1 MEIVIGLLIGLAIGT
16 TGVGGGTLTAPA
28 LILLMGYDPR
38 RAVATALIF
47 AGSVKLWTAIA
58 YVVRSQVRFRILAF
72 LLSGGIPG
80 AILGTIVLDRLAVT
94 SANNWVLCGVGA
106 VVMGSALL
114 SLIGLP
120 QSAKALQ
127 RRQRLLPLLAFPIG
141 LESGF
146 SSSGSG
152 ALGTVMLFRFT
163 SLSPAEV
170 VGTDIAFGFVICG
183 LAGIMQAASGNCD
196 MGALVRLVPA
206 GIAGSIVGVLVNGV
220 VPAKL
225 LRKSLLICVT
235 GIGLSLLIKGIG
247 GIL

>member
-1 MEIVIGLLIGLAIGT
+1 MEIALGLLIGLAIGS

-38 RAVATALIF
+38 HAVATALIF
-47 AGSVKLWTAIA
+47 ATSVKLWTAIA
-58 YVVRSQVRFRILAF
+58 YVIRRQVQFRILAI
-72 LLSGGIPG
+72 LLVGGVPG
-80 AILGTIVLDRLAVT
+80 AIIGTIILDRLVIK
-94 SANNWVLCGVGA
+94 SANNWVFCGVGA
-106 VVMGSALL
+106 VVMASALM
-114 SLIGLP
+114 SLVGAP
-120 QSAKALQ
+120 RSTKALQ
-127 RRQRLLPLLAFPIG
+127 MRQRLLPFLAFPIG

-163 SLSPAEV
+163 SLSPTQV
-170 VGTDIAFGFVICG
+170 VGTDIAFGLVICG

-196 MGALVRLVPA
+196 MQALVRLVPA
-206 GIAGSIVGVLVNGV
+206 GIAGSIIGVLVCGV

-235 GIGLSLLIKGIG
+235 GIGLSLLIKGID

>member
-1 MEIVIGLLIGLAIGT
+1 MELAVGLLIGLAIGT

-38 RAVATALIF
+38 RAVATALVF
-47 AGSVKLWTAIA
+47 ATSVKLWTTIA
-58 YVVRSQVRFRILAF
+58 YVVRNQVRFRILGF
-72 LLSGGIPG
+72 LLGGGILG
-80 AILGTIVLDRLAVT
+80 AVIGTIILDRLAVT
-94 SANNWVLCGVGA
+94 SANSWVLCGVGT
-106 VVMGSALL
+106 VVMGSALMCL
-114 SLIGLP
+114 VGVP
-120 QSAKALQ
+120 GSAGPIQL
-127 RRQRLLPLLAFPIG
+127 RPRVLPLFAFPIG

-152 ALGTVMLFRFT
+152 ALGTVLLFRFT

-170 VGTDIAFGFVICG
+170 VGTDIAFGFVVCG
-183 LAGIMQAASGNCD
+183 MAGLLQAASGHCD

-206 GIAGSIVGVLVNGV
+206 GIAGSILGVLVSGI

-225 LRKSLLICVT
+225 LRRSLLICAA

-247 GIL
+247 GVL

>member
-1 MEIVIGLLIGLAIGT
+1 MEIAVGLFIGLAIGT

-28 LILLMGYDPR
+28 LILLFGYDPR
-38 RAVATALIF
+38 RAVATALVF
-47 AGSVKLWTAIA
+47 ATAIKLWTTIA
-58 YVVRSQVRFRILAF
+58 YIVRQQVQFRILAF

-80 AILGTIVLDRLAVT
+80 AIVGTIILNRLALT

-106 VVMGSALL
+106 VVLGTALMCLVGAPRSTSALQL
-114 SLIGLP
+114 
-120 QSAKALQ
+120 
-127 RRQRLLPLLAFPIG
+127 RQRFLPLLAFPIG

-152 ALGTVMLFRFT
+152 ALGTVLLFRFT

-170 VGTDIAFGFVICG
+170 VGTDLAFGFAVCG
-183 LAGIMQAASGNCD
+183 MAGVLQAASGHCD
-196 MGALVRLVPA
+196 AEALLRLVPA
-206 GIAGSIVGVLVNGV
+206 GIAGSIVGVLVCGI

-225 LRKSLLICVT
+225 LRRSLLICVA